1 MAGEEPALDMEL
13 MHRFM
18 ERGDKRNRGESE
30 GVKKRTVGEL
40 LQAAEERTEKWRKL
54 AAKKAAAE
62 KVRRAR
68 EAEIARTKHLDKIS
82 GKEPE
87 LWKQIES
94 LVATKQPKSYDRAVE
109 LLIDLRDLAVRQGK
123 RKEFGSRFDAL
134 LASHVRKPSLIEKLR
149 KAGL

>member
-1 MAGEEPALDMEL
+1 MEL

-82 GKEPE
+82 GRSVSKN
-87 LWKQIES
+87 
-94 LVATKQPKSYDRAVE
+94 
-109 LLIDLRDLAVRQGK
+109 LILRFFRN
-123 RKEFGSRFDAL
+123 L
-134 LASHVRKPSLIEKLR
+134 LAPPT
-149 KAGL
+149 